1 MLDTIL
7 SLSIILLFVF
17 LLLLIIVENIREYY
31 QPYID
36 IVPYFD
42 DTKERKALVLWYNEV
57 TNEGVDKKYKVL
69 LKL

>member
-1 MLDTIL
+1 MV
-7 SLSIILLFVF
+7 SWKALLFWRTNYARYYTF
-17 LLLLIIVENIREYY
+17 LEYYTIVY